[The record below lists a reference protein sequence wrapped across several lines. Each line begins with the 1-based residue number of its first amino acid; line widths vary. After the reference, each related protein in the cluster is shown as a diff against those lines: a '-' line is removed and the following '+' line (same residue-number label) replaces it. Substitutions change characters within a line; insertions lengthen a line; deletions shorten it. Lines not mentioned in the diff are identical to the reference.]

1 MKNNGHPEPE
11 AGSTAGEFRSRT
23 SEAYERIREDVISGK
38 LAPGC
43 KLKIDQLREEY
54 EVGGTPVREALS
66 YLAADGLVV
75 REEQRGF
82 RVAEVSAEE
91 FEELLHIR
99 CSVEERALRLA
110 IKKGGKAWEEG
121 IVVARYRLFSREH
134 QLGMDTEWERHHKNF
149 HMSLIAGCGSNILMR
164 LCKQLYDENN
174 RYRYFARLH
183 SFNRRHVKA
192 EHEAI
197 AAATLARESDR
208 AVDLLVSHYI
218 ETGNLL
224 RVAIRELTASPST

>member
-1 MKNNGHPEPE
+1 MSTDGYPVPE
-11 AGSTAGEFRSRT
+11 AGASGGEFRSRT
-23 SEAYERIREDVISGK
+23 SEAYERIRQDVISGK

-43 KLKIDQLREEY
+43 RLKIDQLREDY

-82 RVAEVSAEE
+82 RVAEVSSDE

-121 IVVARYRLFSREH
+121 IVVARYRLFGQEH
-134 QLGMDTEWERHHKNF
+134 HPGLDTEWERQHKNF
-149 HMSLIAGCGSNILMR
+149 HMALIAGCGSNILMR

-183 SFNRRHVKA
+183 SISQRDVRTEHV
-192 EHEAI
+192 AI
-197 AAATLARESDR
+197 AEATLARESDR
-208 AVDLLVSHYI
+208 AVELLVSHYI

-224 RVAIRELTASPST
+224 RVTLRELTAGSSR